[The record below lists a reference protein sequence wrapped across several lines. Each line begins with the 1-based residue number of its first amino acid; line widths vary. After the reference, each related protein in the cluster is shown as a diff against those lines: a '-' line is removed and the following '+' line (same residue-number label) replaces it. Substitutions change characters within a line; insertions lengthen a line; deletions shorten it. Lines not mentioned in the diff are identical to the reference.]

1 MRAALAPRRRLGARR
16 RRRCRLVHRLVPERD
31 RPGLQL
37 LQDLLLLIACDLLVG
52 DHRVED
58 RLQVGDEPAAELRL
72 GDRRALR
79 VSDLVERHALGQVG
93 LQLLRR
99 DAEGLHLVGERLADR
114 FLERGVDLVL
124 AHPEVTREMG
134 DELLAHARRGSGRLV
149 CHSAGGGDV
158 GTLRAAEVE
167 AVACGRGCHVDGG
180 AGDGRGARREAHDA
194 YVFWRGNGADHVD
207 KYTARGTVASSHRGK
222 ASVNDAS
229 GPELYSRVMESP
241 PNSGWGSGKHAVEL
255 YVRTYTTM
263 LQSSGEIK
271 VDSLVQTHIRM
282 GSVLHPLAGQ
292 PQSDMG
298 ALLYAVRRLPRAI
311 DRSRHVVMGQSPQG
325 FRAVLGA
332 DIMEWQPV
340 KAPARRRRWYQDGR
354 TLAVLIASTSDID
367 DLIPSLVAYQI
378 EWNKLHKA
386 LQSVELADE
395 SAREAA
401 GASEDDWQRLHEA
414 WGESF
419 DSTLDL
425 VQKEECHIGL
435 RLIGGSH
442 LGYARMA
449 ARWWLPIAGAMA
461 ELGVLDSPVYFVSS
475 NAHSLV
481 NVLSGTAREFERE
494 ILDWVRDNDPEL
506 EEERHKLEVGHSRAS
521 RQNWLYF
528 AARQIFDLH
537 PDREQLRK
545 RRAELEA
552 ARGIRHI
559 PAKGTGVDSAAQVCK
574 LSSLDA
580 SAIDPRVGTVDVER
594 LRASGACIV
603 NVDYPLGFAGDRK
616 STRLNSSHV
625 AISYAVFC
633 LK

>member
-1 MRAALAPRRRLGARR
+1 
-16 RRRCRLVHRLVPERD
+16 
-31 RPGLQL
+31 
-37 LQDLLLLIACDLLVG
+37 
-52 DHRVED
+52 
-58 RLQVGDEPAAELRL
+58 
-72 GDRRALR
+72 
-79 VSDLVERHALGQVG
+79 
-93 LQLLRR
+93 
-99 DAEGLHLVGERLADR
+99 
-114 FLERGVDLVL
+114 
-124 AHPEVTREMG
+124 
-134 DELLAHARRGSGRLV
+134 
-149 CHSAGGGDV
+149 
-158 GTLRAAEVE
+158 
-167 AVACGRGCHVDGG
+167 
-180 AGDGRGARREAHDA
+180 
-194 YVFWRGNGADHVD
+194 
-207 KYTARGTVASSHRGK
+207 
-222 ASVNDAS
+222 
-229 GPELYSRVMESP
+229 MESP
-241 PNSGWGSGKHAVEL
+241 PDTGWGSGKHAVEL

-298 ALLYAVRRLPRAI
+298 ALLYAARRLPRAI
-311 DRSRHVVMGQSPQG
+311 EHCRHVVMGQSSQG
-325 FRAVLGA
+325 FKAVLGA
-332 DIMEWQPV
+332 DIMEWQPL

-367 DLIPSLVAYQI
+367 DLVPSLVAYQI

-386 LQSVELADE
+386 LQGVELADE
-395 SAREAA
+395 PAREAA

-481 NVLSGTAREFERE
+481 NVLSGTAPEFERE
-494 ILDWVRDNDPEL
+494 ILDWVRQNDPEL

-528 AARQIFDLH
+528 AGRQIFDLH

-559 PAKGTGVDSAAQVCK
+559 SAKGTGVDSAAQIFK

-580 SAIDPRVGTVDVER
+580 SAIDPRVGTVDVDR

-603 NVDYPLGFAGDRK
+603 NVDYPLGFAAYHILRQVAEHVSWVAGVYVMGK
-616 STRLNSSHV
+616 AATLNSDVGDVMIPNVVYNEHSGNTYWLDNAITAADVQPNLVYGSAVDTQRAV
-625 AISYAVFC
+625 AVRGTFLQNRDYLELYYQGHYTVVEMEAGPYLDACFEIGQPDRYPLNESVNMARINFDLGIVHYASDTPYTQARTLGARGLSYRGLDSTYAAAIALARRILQREGA
-633 LK
+633 LKS

>member
-1 MRAALAPRRRLGARR
+1 
-16 RRRCRLVHRLVPERD
+16 
-31 RPGLQL
+31 
-37 LQDLLLLIACDLLVG
+37 
-52 DHRVED
+52 
-58 RLQVGDEPAAELRL
+58 
-72 GDRRALR
+72 
-79 VSDLVERHALGQVG
+79 
-93 LQLLRR
+93 
-99 DAEGLHLVGERLADR
+99 
-114 FLERGVDLVL
+114 
-124 AHPEVTREMG
+124 
-134 DELLAHARRGSGRLV
+134 
-149 CHSAGGGDV
+149 
-158 GTLRAAEVE
+158 
-167 AVACGRGCHVDGG
+167 
-180 AGDGRGARREAHDA
+180 
-194 YVFWRGNGADHVD
+194 
-207 KYTARGTVASSHRGK
+207 
-222 ASVNDAS
+222 
-229 GPELYSRVMESP
+229 MESP
-241 PNSGWGSGKHAVEL
+241 PNTGWGSGKHAVEL

-271 VDSLVQTHIRM
+271 VDSLVQSHIRM

-298 ALLYAVRRLPRAI
+298 ALLYAARRLPRAI
-311 DRSRHVVMGQSPQG
+311 EHCRHVVMGQSAQG
-325 FRAVLGA
+325 FKAVLGA
-332 DIMEWQPV
+332 DIMEWQPL

-354 TLAVLIASTSDID
+354 TLAVLIASMSDID
-367 DLIPSLVAYQI
+367 DLVPSLVAYQI

-386 LQSVELADE
+386 LQGVDLAEE

-419 DSTLDL
+419 DSTLEL
-425 VQKEECHIGL
+425 VQKDECHIGL

-481 NVLSGTAREFERE
+481 NVLSGTARDFERE

-506 EEERHKLEVGHSRAS
+506 EDERHKVEVGHSRAS

-545 RRAELEA
+545 RRAELES

-559 PAKGTGVDSAAQVCK
+559 SAKGTGVDSAAQIFK

-580 SAIDPRVGTVDVER
+580 SAIDPRVGNVDVER
-594 LRASGACIV
+594 LRSSGACIV
-603 NVDYPLGFAGDRK
+603 NVDYPLGFAAYHILRQVAEHVSWVAGVYVMGK
-616 STRLNSSHV
+616 AATLNSDVGDVMIPNVVYNEHSGNTYWLDNAITAADVQPNLVYGSAVDTQRAV
-625 AISYAVFC
+625 AVRGTFLQNRDYLEFYYQGHYTVVEMEAGPYLDACYEIGQPDRYPLNESVNMARINFDLGIVHYASDTPYTQARTLGARGLSYRGLDSTYAAAIA
-633 LK
+633 LARRIMQREGALES

>member
-1 MRAALAPRRRLGARR
+1 
-16 RRRCRLVHRLVPERD
+16 
-31 RPGLQL
+31 
-37 LQDLLLLIACDLLVG
+37 
-52 DHRVED
+52 
-58 RLQVGDEPAAELRL
+58 
-72 GDRRALR
+72 
-79 VSDLVERHALGQVG
+79 
-93 LQLLRR
+93 
-99 DAEGLHLVGERLADR
+99 
-114 FLERGVDLVL
+114 
-124 AHPEVTREMG
+124 
-134 DELLAHARRGSGRLV
+134 
-149 CHSAGGGDV
+149 
-158 GTLRAAEVE
+158 
-167 AVACGRGCHVDGG
+167 
-180 AGDGRGARREAHDA
+180 
-194 YVFWRGNGADHVD
+194 
-207 KYTARGTVASSHRGK
+207 
-222 ASVNDAS
+222 
-229 GPELYSRVMESP
+229 MESP

-298 ALLYAVRRLPRAI
+298 ALLYAARRLPRAI
-311 DRSRHVVMGQSPQG
+311 EHCRHVVMGQSPQG
-325 FRAVLGA
+325 FKAVLGA
-332 DIMEWQPV
+332 DIMEWQPL

-367 DLIPSLVAYQI
+367 DLVPSLVAYQI
-378 EWNKLHKA
+378 EWNKLHRA

-419 DSTLDL
+419 DSTLEL

-559 PAKGTGVDSAAQVCK
+559 PAKGTGVDSAAQICK

-603 NVDYPLGFAGDRK
+603 NVDYPLGFAGYHILRQAAEHVSWVAGVYVMGK
-616 STRLNSSHV
+616 AATLNSDVGDVMIPNVVYNEHSGNTYWLDN
-625 AISYAVFC
+625 AITAADVQPNLVYGSAVDTQRAVGVRGTFLQNRDYLEFYYQGHYTVVEMEAGPYLDACYEIGQPGRYPLNESVNMARINFDLGIVHYASDTPYTQARTLGARGLSYRGLDSTYAAAIA
-633 LK
+633 LARRILQREGALES

>member
-1 MRAALAPRRRLGARR
+1 
-16 RRRCRLVHRLVPERD
+16 
-31 RPGLQL
+31 
-37 LQDLLLLIACDLLVG
+37 
-52 DHRVED
+52 
-58 RLQVGDEPAAELRL
+58 
-72 GDRRALR
+72 
-79 VSDLVERHALGQVG
+79 
-93 LQLLRR
+93 
-99 DAEGLHLVGERLADR
+99 
-114 FLERGVDLVL
+114 
-124 AHPEVTREMG
+124 
-134 DELLAHARRGSGRLV
+134 
-149 CHSAGGGDV
+149 
-158 GTLRAAEVE
+158 
-167 AVACGRGCHVDGG
+167 
-180 AGDGRGARREAHDA
+180 
-194 YVFWRGNGADHVD
+194 
-207 KYTARGTVASSHRGK
+207 
-222 ASVNDAS
+222 
-229 GPELYSRVMESP
+229 MESP

-271 VDSLVQTHIRM
+271 VGSLVQTHIRM

-298 ALLYAVRRLPRAI
+298 ALLYAARRLPRAI
-311 DRSRHVVMGQSPQG
+311 EHCRHVVMGQSPQG
-325 FRAVLGA
+325 FKAVLGA
-332 DIMEWQPV
+332 DIMEWQPL

-367 DLIPSLVAYQI
+367 DLVPSLVAYQI
-378 EWNKLHKA
+378 EWNKLHRA

-419 DSTLDL
+419 DSTLEL

-603 NVDYPLGFAGDRK
+603 NVDYPLGFAGYHILRQAAEHVSWVAGVYVMGK
-616 STRLNSSHV
+616 AATLNSDVGDVMIPNVVYNEHSGNTYWLDNAITAADVQPNLVYGSAVDTQRAV
-625 AISYAVFC
+625 AVRGTFLQNRDYLEFYYQGHYTVVEMEAGPYLDACYEIGQPGRYPLNESVNMARINFDLGIVHYASDTPYTQARTLGARGLSYRGLDSTYAAAIA
-633 LK
+633 LARRILQREGALES